1 MKKHFL
7 LTLFTVFFATIWLS
21 GQTLKQY
28 EKAVNEAFA
37 KKDYYAA
44 LYYLDIIQ
52 EIDSSII
59 DLQYKQA
66 EAARNFNAYL
76 LAEKRYQQVLSS
88 KQSKDFPLSS
98 LWLAYTQKSLGKYKE
113 ASSNFQYY
121 LDTIALSNDE
131 YIEAAKMEIES
142 CQWAI
147 SVQDKLD
154 PDVSIQ
160 QLGTEINTPYSEFG
174 PFEKD
179 NKLYFSSL
187 RFAEGKTNN
196 APPKLYSKVI
206 ESTQN
211 APTNIVD
218 LNTEKEKHTAH
229 TAFSK
234 TGDRLYYNLCEY
246 TDGNLINC
254 SLYFKDILEG
264 DTYGPGQKLS
274 DSINVP
280 GYTVTQPSIGYNKE
294 SKKETLYF
302 VSDRPGGKG
311 GLDIWYADLDED
323 GQLGKPV
330 NFELVNTDKD
340 EASPYFHTNTRMFFF
355 SSKGRQNLGGF
366 DLFQVYIDDGVTWEK
381 VEHIG
386 MPLSTSYDDIYFTLT
401 DYGDEGYFA
410 SNREGSIILEK
421 EVSACCNDIFKIKL
435 ESFPVDL
442 TAVTF
447 NSEMDYPLTDAG
459 VTLYDLSSGVPVEMP
474 FKRLPNGHKHYYR
487 VKSGKEYMIIGQK
500 DNFFPDT
507 ILFNTNDVDPGDKL
521 TQKINLAPLGLNVI
535 AYDRIDKYYKKKE
548 PLKNVDVRLWELDED
563 NNKLKEIASASSKLY
578 DYRLE
583 TGKKYRIIADKIGY
597 QVDSLD
603 FDTHTWVGG
612 PILLKEIYLEQDPPE
627 EFDIEAFP
635 TFSLF
640 FDNDSPDPRTL
651 ATTTRKTYPITLEEY
666 ERQKELYKKGYSR
679 GLTGER
685 RIMAE
690 AEIEEFF
697 ESEVKKSYTQFDE
710 FTQAV
715 LERLKLGLGYQIKV
729 IAYSSPLA
737 PERYNLNLSK
747 RRISSMEN
755 YYRTYNNGEMA
766 KYVDNGAIEFTMI
779 PHGERLAPSSVS
791 DNPRDRKNS
800 VFSPTAARERRVVI
814 IGVGEKEL
822 DSTITKSDSGVIS
835 N

>member
-1 MKKHFL
+1 MKKQLL

-28 EKAVNEAFA
+28 EKAVEEAFA

-66 EAARNFNAYL
+66 EAARNYNAYV
-76 LAEKRYQQVLSS
+76 LAEKRYKQVLSS
-88 KQSKDFPLSS
+88 KQAKNFPLSS
-98 LWLAYTQKSLGKYKE
+98 LWLAYTQKNLGKYQE
-113 ASSNFQYY
+113 ASNNFQYY
-121 LDTIALSNDE
+121 IDSIAAPDDKHL
-131 YIEAAKMEIES
+131 EAATMEIES
-142 CQWAI
+142 CQWAM

-154 PDVSIQ
+154 PDVTIN

-174 PFEKD
+174 PFEKEG
-179 NKLYFSSL
+179 KLYFSSL
-187 RFAEGKTNN
+187 RFSEGTTKN

-211 APTNIVD
+211 APTQIFE
-218 LNTEKEKHTAH
+218 LGAKKEQHTAH

-234 TGDRLYYNLCEY
+234 AGNRLYYNVCDY

-254 SLYFKDILEG
+254 QLYSKELIEG
-264 DTYGPGQKLS
+264 TAYGPGTKLPAT
-274 DSINVP
+274 INIP

-302 VSDRPGGKG
+302 VSDRMGGKG
-311 GLDIWYADLDED
+311 GLDIWYSDIDEL
-323 GQLGKPV
+323 GQLSTPV

-355 SSKGRQNLGGF
+355 SSKGRQNLGGY
-366 DLFQVYIDDGVTWEK
+366 DLFQVYIDDGVTWEE

-386 MPLSTSYDDIYFTLT
+386 MPLSTSYDDVYFTLT
-401 DYGDEGYFA
+401 EYGDEGYLA

-421 EVSACCNDIFKIKL
+421 EISACCNDIFKVKL

-447 NSEMDYPLTDAG
+447 NSEMDYPLTDVG
-459 VTLYDLSSGVPVEMP
+459 VTLYDMSSGVPVEMP

-500 DNFFPDT
+500 DHFFPDT
-507 ILFNTNDVDPGDKL
+507 ILFNTHEVDPGDKL
-521 TQKINLAPLGLNVI
+521 TQKLNLSPLGLNVI
-535 AYDRIDKYYKKKE
+535 AYDKIDKYYKKKE

-563 NNKLKEIASASSKLY
+563 NNKTREVASASSKLY

-583 TGKKYRIIADKIGY
+583 TGKRYRIIADKIGY
-597 QVDSLD
+597 QADSLD
-603 FDTHTWVGG
+603 FNTETWVGG

-627 EFDIEAFP
+627 EFDMEAFP

-651 ATTTRKTYPITLEEY
+651 DTLTRKTYPITLEEY
-666 ERQKELYKKGYSR
+666 ERQKALYKQGYTK

-690 AEIEEFF
+690 YEIEQFF
-697 ESEVKKSYTQFDE
+697 ETEVKKSYTQFDE

-715 LERLKLGLGYQIKV
+715 LERLRMGMGYEIKV

-737 PERYNLNLSK
+737 PARYNLNLSK

-779 PHGERLAPSSVS
+779 SHGEALAPSSVS

-822 DSTITKSDSGVIS
+822 DSSVTKSDTGVIS

>member
-7 LTLFTVFFATIWLS
+7 LTLFTFFFATIWLS

-28 EKAVNEAFA
+28 EKAVGEAFA

-66 EAARNFNAYL
+66 EAARNYNAYI

-88 KQSKDFPLSS
+88 KQAKEFPLSS
-98 LWLAYTQKSLGKYKE
+98 LWLAYTQKSLGRYQE
-113 ASSNFQYY
+113 ASNNFQYY
-121 LDTIALSNDE
+121 IDSIAVAEDQH
-131 YIEAAKMEIES
+131 IEAAKMEIES
-142 CQWAI
+142 CQWAM

-154 PDVSIQ
+154 PDVAIS

-179 NKLYFSSL
+179 GKLYFSSL
-187 RFAEGKTNN
+187 RFSEEKTKNT
-196 APPKLYSKVI
+196 PPKLYSKVI

-211 APTNIVD
+211 APTQV
-218 LNTEKEKHTAH
+218 LNLDPQKEKHTAH

-234 TGDRLYYNLCEY
+234 TGNRLYYNLCEY
-246 TDGNLINC
+246 TEGNLINC
-254 SLYFKDILEG
+254 ELYYKDLLE
-264 DTYGPGQKLS
+264 DATYGTGKKLPAT
-274 DSINVP
+274 INIP

-302 VSDRPGGKG
+302 ASNRLGGKG
-311 GLDIWYADLDED
+311 GLDIWYSDIDEL
-323 GQLGKPV
+323 GQLSAPV
-330 NFELVNTDKD
+330 NFELVNTAED

-355 SSKGRQNLGGF
+355 SSKGRQNLGGY
-366 DLFQVYIDDGVTWEK
+366 DLFQVYIDDGVTWEE

-421 EVSACCNDIFKIKL
+421 EISACCNDIFKVKL
-435 ESFPVDL
+435 ESFPLDL

-447 NSEMDYPLTDAG
+447 NAEMDYPLTDVG
-459 VTLYDLSSGVPVEMP
+459 ITLYDLSSGVPVEVA

-487 VKSGKEYMIIGQK
+487 VKSDKEYMIIGQK

-507 ILFNTNDVDPGDKL
+507 ILFNTNEADPGDKL
-521 TQKINLAPLGLNVI
+521 TQKIKLSPLGLNVI
-535 AYDRIDKYYKKKE
+535 AFDKIDRYYKKRE
-548 PLKNVDVRLWELDED
+548 PLKKVDVRLWELDED
-563 NNKLKEIASASSKLY
+563 NNKIKEIASASSKLY

-583 TGKKYRIIADKIGY
+583 SGKKYRIIADKIGY
-597 QVDSLD
+597 QADSLD
-603 FDTHTWVGG
+603 FDTDVWVGG

-627 EFDIEAFP
+627 NFDMTAFP

-651 ATTTRKTYPITLEEY
+651 DTITRKTYPITLEEY
-666 ERQKELYKKGYSR
+666 ERQKALYKKGYTR
-679 GLTGER
+679 GLSGET
-685 RIMAE
+685 RIIAE
-690 AEIEEFF
+690 YEIEQFF
-697 ESEVKKSYTQFDE
+697 ESEVKTSYTKFDE

-715 LERLKLGLGYQIKV
+715 LERLQMGMGYEIKV
-729 IAYSSPLA
+729 LAYSSPLA
-737 PERYNLNLSK
+737 PARYNLNLSK
-747 RRISSMEN
+747 RRISSMKN
-755 YYRTYNNGEMA
+755 YYRTYSNGEMA

-779 PHGERLAPSSVS
+779 SHGEALAPSSVS

-822 DSTITKSDSGVIS
+822 DSSVTRSDTGVIS